1 MCFSSGGIIK
11 KAVKLCN
18 KMESQ
23 SLPNENQRFCFD
35 QGSLRTD
42 KIIMQV
48 RSFSSGQI
56 YQRTLNTS
64 ILSSLTEQL

>member
-1 MCFSSGGIIK
+1 
-11 KAVKLCN
+11 
-18 KMESQ
+18 MESQ